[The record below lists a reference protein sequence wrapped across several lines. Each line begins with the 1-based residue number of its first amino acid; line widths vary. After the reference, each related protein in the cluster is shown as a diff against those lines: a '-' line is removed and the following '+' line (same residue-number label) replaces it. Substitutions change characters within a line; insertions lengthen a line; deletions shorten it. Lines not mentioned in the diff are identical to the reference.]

1 MKLSKAGVIPALS
14 ISVAAL
20 ASTGWAQ
27 DAHEVYSLMPDT
39 ALSGLINP
47 YMPDRSDIDK
57 ALPTEVRDP
66 GDTLTIG
73 WSEITLGNA
82 WFVGVIDAAEATAAE
97 YGNIEID
104 VLVADGDPSRTSA
117 HFDTFIARGV
127 DLIAV
132 DPTDVAAT
140 AADIERAVAAGI
152 PVIALGTV
160 PDDSPAI
167 TTVLANPYG
176 NGYEAGI
183 YTAQQFGADTPMVAG
198 AIIGTLGNSTSE
210 SRINGMISGIV
221 FERSNQYGL
230 GLSREDAS
238 LLGYNLFQELKQSGS
253 FVWEEG
259 NLELVG
265 MGVGQWTEEGGL
277 NAGEDLVTAHGER
290 MNLILAENDF
300 MGIGALTALENAGRT
315 EQVRVACAADGFRV
329 GIERVRDGE
338 MLVTGVNSGLAT
350 GEGVVRLAHQIFF
363 EGFDASNLPMGS
375 YYPSEIITQENW
387 QQWWDEDESNPFF
400 LYTVPPFRTIDE
412 IRAAAG
418 VN

>member
-1 MKLSKAGVIPALS
+1 MRLSKAGFVPALS

-20 ASTGWAQ
+20 ASAAWAQ
-27 DAHEVYSLMPDT
+27 EVHEVYSLMPNT

-47 YMPDRSDIDK
+47 YMPDRSGIEK
-57 ALPTEVRDP
+57 ALPTGVRDP

-82 WFVGVIDAAEATAAE
+82 WFVGVIDAANATAAE

-104 VLVADGDPSRTSA
+104 VLVADGDPSQTSA

-160 PDDSPAI
+160 PDESPAI

-183 YTAQQFGADTPMVAG
+183 YTAQKIGPEVPIVAG

-238 LLGYNLFQELKQSGS
+238 LLGFNLFQELKQNGS
-253 FVWEEG
+253 FNWEEG
-259 NLELVG
+259 KLELVG
-265 MGVGQWTEEGGL
+265 MGVGSWTEEGGL
-277 NAGEDLVTAHGER
+277 NAGEDLVTAHGDR

-300 MGIGALTALENAGRT
+300 MGIGALTALGNAGKK
-315 EQVRVACAADGFRV
+315 EQIRVACAADGFRV

-400 LYTVPPFRTIDE
+400 RYTVPPFRTIDE